1 MEVLTL
7 VDNVVYGEGLIAEH
21 GLSFLIKHN
30 QKTYLFG
37 TGKSGAIVH
46 NASALSEE
54 LTDVDYVVISHIY
67 DHLEGLEAFLK
78 VNETATIFLKNREF
92 EGASE
97 RQNSV
102 LIRRF
107 ESYPNTFVFLKEDL
121 EIEKGVK
128 LIADI
133 NVYGHESDS
142 FFTKSN
148 AKLSES
154 AELFMLIEIHGK
166 MVVFTGCSPKGIMN
180 IVKTAYDKG
189 HRKRIHAIC
198 GGMHFNGEILHELD
212 EHLTKLSRFGIKKI
226 YTNHCTGIDG
236 YLRMKTTL
244 PATVHYAFTGFHFEI
259 D

>member
-30 QKTYLFG
+30 HKNYLFG

-54 LTDVDYVVISHIY
+54 LSDVDYVVISHIY

-78 VNETATIFLKNREF
+78 VNDTATIYLKNKEF
-92 EGASE
+92 EGATE
-97 RQNSV
+97 RQNTV
-102 LIRRF
+102 LKRRF
-107 ESYPNTFVFLKEDL
+107 EGYPNAFVFLTDDL
-121 EIEKGVK
+121 EIEKGVR
-128 LIADI
+128 LISEI

-148 AKLSES
+148 VKGNPS
-154 AELFMLIEIHGK
+154 AELFMVIETHGK
-166 MVVFTGCSPKGIMN
+166 QVIFTGCSPKGIMN
-180 IVKTAYDKG
+180 IVKTAYEKSN
-189 HRKRIHAIC
+189 KKSIYAIC

-236 YLRMKTTL
+236 YLRIKNTL
-244 PATVHYAFTGFHFEI
+244 PATVHYAFTGYHFEI